1 MSSEGYAY
9 ILHTFT
15 VEGVESVAADLKT
28 LLAQVSTLS
37 IKSTAL
43 REELEALRVAKPPR
57 HPYFSDA
64 AGDGNLIRADVESA
78 EPRLMDGLMGTS
90 SMALVPE
97 EDVAGMDGVVSP
109 FDRLLHDLYGAEG
122 EVVYKQATLKRLGLP
137 SVFSTPLS
145 TADNLCGFN
154 LHEDD
159 FVPLRVHRSLA
170 NNFVA
175 ACKQFV
181 SRLHA
186 AGVVHG
192 DLYIS
197 IFAWRLCAGVMEV
210 EVFDWDIAFFIHKHI
225 PQKLAETWRH
235 TKKWSG
241 RYDRLRV
248 VPGPVDVGG
257 VPAAD
262 GGVAAV
268 VAGYHSNVLLTAA
281 GGAYAWG
288 WGAYGQLG
296 VGDPADRRVPCRVAT
311 PPGVRLAAAAVSDRH
326 ALAVDARGGVWVWG
340 TNEFVQRRRRG
351 GHPSRPHGGGLPGRP
366 RRRAG
371 EEMTAGGDNR
381 GGG

>member
-1 MSSEGYAY
+1 MVVHPGQ
-9 ILHTFT
+9 FT

-64 AGDGNLIRADVESA
+64 AGDGNLIRAYVPNPPRCSSDQVVSEDGKVGPTTLTHVRFDPTSDGRVWSALVPDRVLTSSDVESA

-159 FVPLRVHRSLA
+159 FVPLRVREYKGTNSSCVQALPQA
-170 NNFVA
+170 FA
-175 ACKQFV
+175 LRPV
-181 SRLHA
+181 SQS
-186 AGVVHG
+186 VCCCE
-192 DLYIS
+192 
-197 IFAWRLCAGVMEV
+197 IF
-210 EVFDWDIAFFIHKHI
+210 
-225 PQKLAETWRH
+225 
-235 TKKWSG
+235 
-241 RYDRLRV
+241 
-248 VPGPVDVGG
+248 
-257 VPAAD
+257 
-262 GGVAAV
+262 
-268 VAGYHSNVLLTAA
+268 N
-281 GGAYAWG
+281 
-288 WGAYGQLG
+288 
-296 VGDPADRRVPCRVAT
+296 RRVSLCP
-311 PPGVRLAAAAVSDRH
+311 
-326 ALAVDARGGVWVWG
+326 
-340 TNEFVQRRRRG
+340 
-351 GHPSRPHGGGLPGRP
+351 
-366 RRRAG
+366 
-371 EEMTAGGDNR
+371 
-381 GGG
+381 